1 MSYVPYLYII
11 FGCSHNC
18 KLLYSNSLRENQQP
32 CTKWKM
38 TLYFFG
44 VYLMTDFEIKRAP
57 EHGGNMTF
65 KTFEELKDAFK
76 KQVK

>member
-1 MSYVPYLYII
+1 
-11 FGCSHNC
+11 
-18 KLLYSNSLRENQQP
+18 
-32 CTKWKM
+32 
-38 TLYFFG
+38 
-44 VYLMTDFEIKRAP
+44 MTDFEIKRAP